1 MMYDKALMINNNLI
15 FDFDEEPFYKK
26 YSEMNFT
33 RYQTKLREIDEERT
47 SVLSV
52 SGAMGAQGGVSE
64 EEALRRALELSLRDQ
79 QGPGG
84 AAPGGAASGGGK
96 KKKRKISFKKRKN
109 KRNKTEK
116 K

>member
-1 MMYDKALMINNNLI
+1 MINDNLI

-33 RYQTKLREIDEERT
+33 TYQTKIRKIDEKRT
-47 SVLSV
+47 RALRP
-52 SGAMGAQGGVSE
+52 SGVIGAQGGVSE
-64 EEALRRALELSLRDQ
+64 EEALRRALDVSLRDQ
-79 QGPGG
+79 LGPGG